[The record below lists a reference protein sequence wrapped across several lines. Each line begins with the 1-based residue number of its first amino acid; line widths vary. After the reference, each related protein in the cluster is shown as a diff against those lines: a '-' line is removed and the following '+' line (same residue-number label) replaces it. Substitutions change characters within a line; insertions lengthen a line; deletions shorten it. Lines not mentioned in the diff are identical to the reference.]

1 MPNWKKLITSGSNAS
16 LASLNVSSAITG
28 SALTISGNSTVNN
41 LTSSGTISGSRLIL
55 PVGTDLWA
63 T

>member
-16 LASLNVSSAITG
+16 LASLNVTNAITG
-28 SALTISGNSTVNN
+28 SALTISGNSTVSN
-41 LTSSGTISGSRLIL
+41 LTSSGTISGSRLVL